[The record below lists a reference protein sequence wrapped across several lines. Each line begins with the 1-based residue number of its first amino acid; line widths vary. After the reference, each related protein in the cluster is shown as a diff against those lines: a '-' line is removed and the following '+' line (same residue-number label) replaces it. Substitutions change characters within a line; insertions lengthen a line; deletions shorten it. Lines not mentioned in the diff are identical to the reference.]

1 MKNILLLGDSIRI
14 GYDKSVKKSLEGIAN
29 VYFPE
34 DNTRFA
40 SYLLRY
46 LTEYDRLIKDGTV
59 DVLHWNAGLW
69 DTLRLLGEDPHTPK
83 DVYAYYIERICIR
96 IKKLWPNAKVIFA
109 TSTFVNTDELPSE
122 SWRSCDE
129 IHEYNQI
136 AVEIVKKYGFEIDDL
151 EALSQT
157 LPHEAHSDPVHF
169 YTKLGTEAFSK
180 QVLKCLSQVLEL
192 EEVPTYKEVMYED
205 KPIGC

>member
-83 DVYAYYIERICIR
+83 DVYAYYIENSSMCSNIPVTVNYVNINKYYKTFLQNANAQTLCINDSV
-96 IKKLWPNAKVIFA
+96 ISDVNEILKFHKIIVNDLEHKFPKESKYEKK
-109 TSTFVNTDELPSE
+109 
-122 SWRSCDE
+122 RSC
-129 IHEYNQI
+129 I
-136 AVEIVKKYGFEIDDL
+136 
-151 EALSQT
+151 T
-157 LPHEAHSDPVHF
+157 
-169 YTKLGTEAFSK
+169 
-180 QVLKCLSQVLEL
+180 
-192 EEVPTYKEVMYED
+192 
-205 KPIGC
+205 